1 LDFQNYIGHSNWLL
15 ECRNFTALFII
26 LEIPIKLNSYK
37 IDAKSIIYYKTI
49 KIKFDIILHRNYES
63 KNVYN
68 LLLLFYSFY
77 MFIVLYFLY
86 LYGSDLAIY
95 LLEKR
100 LFSLKKLNDI
110 SHIYLS
116 MM

>member
-1 LDFQNYIGHSNWLL
+1 
-15 ECRNFTALFII
+15 
-26 LEIPIKLNSYK
+26 
-37 IDAKSIIYYKTI
+37 
-49 KIKFDIILHRNYES
+49 
-63 KNVYN
+63 
-68 LLLLFYSFY
+68 